1 VSIATYAELQTA
13 VASWSNKS
21 NLTARIPDFISLA
34 EATLNR
40 RLRTRWQE
48 ETLAVT
54 GIDADFHIAVPAEA
68 VAVKALWRDADPTW
82 RLEQKDLSY
91 IVENRDSS
99 GGLAR
104 FYAWD
109 GINWTFDGAADDI
122 TGTYYIKIPALSDSA
137 TTNWLLTDHP
147 DLYLYASLEQCA
159 KYLRDVEGA
168 LAWRAE
174 RESLIGD
181 LNSISAADQV
191 SGGPLIARPRT
202 PLSAWRPAR

>member
-1 VSIATYAELQTA
+1 MSISTYAELQTA
-13 VASWSNKS
+13 VASWVNKS
-21 NLTARIPDFISLA
+21 NLTARIPEFISLA

-40 RLRTRWQE
+40 KLRTRWQE

-54 GIDADFHIAVPAEA
+54 GIDVDFHIAIPAAA

-82 RLEQKDLSY
+82 RIEQKDLSY

-109 GINWTFDGAADDI
+109 GDNWTFDGAADDI
-122 TGTYYIKIPALSDSA
+122 TGTYYIKVPALSDSA

-174 RESLIGD
+174 REALISE
-181 LNSISAADQV
+181 LNGISAADQI